1 MLARYFVPYR
11 FFCYRLGVAY
21 SQFPADFGSAGV
33 VANQN
38 DLYVWMQALPTLD
51 GIALD
56 HVNMSHERLGRGKN
70 RYHNRLAVTL
80 LF

>member
-21 SQFPADFGSAGV
+21 SQFPADFRSAGV

-38 DLYVWMQALPTLD
+38 DLYVGMQALPAWD
-51 GIALD
+51 GMVLD
-56 HVNMSHERLGRGKN
+56 HVNMSHQRLGLGEN
-70 RYHNRLAVTL
+70 RYNRLAMTL
-80 LF
+80 LS

>member
-21 SQFPADFGSAGV
+21 SQFPADFGSASV

-38 DLYVWMQALPTLD
+38 DLYVGMQELRAWD
-51 GIALD
+51 GIVLD
-56 HVNMSHERLGRGKN
+56 HANMSHERLGRGED
-70 RYHNRLAVTL
+70 RYHDRLAVTL

>member
-11 FFCYRLGVAY
+11 FFCYRLDVAY

-33 VANQN
+33 AANQN
-38 DLYVWMQALPTLD
+38 DLYVGIEGLPAFD
-51 GIALD
+51 GMVLE
-56 HVNMSHERLGRGKN
+56 HVNMSHERLERGEN